1 MNLFQ
6 RNRLLLDTVKP
17 SELFL
22 HLSYDEIGTQRKRT
36 IYYLDDNYVG
46 FGFLMP
52 PLAGASEQT
61 MKRVSQLIASDW
73 PSGTIISFS
82 MFGSPDIE
90 PYVTAYDA
98 CHGTQNDYLREVI
111 DKRSAYLRQ
120 ASVDVIDQRS
130 QTRMRSLQLMVT
142 IKLPCPSVPPEE
154 RFLEDVVEWVERSYN
169 ALKAVGFDPSE
180 VSPEILCAYL
190 NPLFNWDTHA
200 FWKKAR
206 NKKLYNEDH
215 QIRESFMDPGNR
227 IYMPDEKSLVL
238 GDKHVGVM
246 SVKRFPEHFCVHD
259 MTKMIGDVTT
269 DMDVGIKDNFLITMT
284 VMIPDYQ
291 KEKSALESKR
301 QKNAWQADGP
311 ISKWVSKYKDVKD
324 DFDTLFKD
332 LESGHKNI
340 KMNLTATLFGDT
352 KQELDGICSAV
363 QNYWNGLDFNFLRE
377 TYLALPVFLQQIP
390 MNAEYFC
397 MPHLWRYRTMS
408 TAQASHFAPIV
419 GEWFGG
425 SSPALVF
432 NSRLGNP
439 MFLDLFESDTS
450 FSASILAESGS
461 GKSFLTNYMITN
473 YLAYTDQYS
482 AGARVWVID
491 IGYSYKALCERV
503 NGSYIDFDDESLC
516 INPFEFIVDYKKSSD
531 MLVGIISVMAA
542 PNEGLTDLQNAQL
555 REVLMNLW
563 NARGNDITIDLVASA
578 LKEHEMVVVQ
588 NVGHQLYPFT
598 TEGEFGAFFNGKSNI
613 DFNESQMTVLEL
625 ASLKE
630 RPLLQRAV
638 LYMIMYSIS
647 QSIST
652 LPKNQR
658 KQIILDESWALLNA
672 SEDVAVF
679 MSGLYRTIRKSN
691 GSCVVISQSIA
702 DLFQSQSGRAIAE
715 NSPYMFL
722 LGQTK
727 ASIQRAKDNNY
738 LALDEYAYGL
748 MESVQTHKG
757 FYSEIFVIK
766 GRQYGVARLA
776 VDREAQLLYTT
787 DAKETGL
794 LNELQEQGLTRGQ
807 AIERY
812 IDNERRGTLGEL
824 RARLEAGKA
833 A

>member
-1 MNLFQ
+1 MNLFE
-6 RNRLLLDTVKP
+6 RNRLYLDTVKP

-22 HLSYDEIGTQRKRT
+22 HLSYDEIGTERKRT
-36 IYYLDDNYVG
+36 IYYLDDNYIG
-46 FGFLMP
+46 FGFLMM
-52 PLAGASEQT
+52 PLPGANDQT
-61 MKRVSQLIASDW
+61 MKRVAQLMSSDW
-73 PSGTIISFS
+73 PVGTIIAFS
-82 MFGSPDIE
+82 LFGSPDIE
-90 PYVTAYDA
+90 PYVSAYEK
-98 CHGTQNDYLREVI
+98 CHQTENDYLREVI
-111 DKRSAYLRQ
+111 DKRSDYLRR
-120 ASVDVIDQRS
+120 ASEDVIDQRS
-130 QTRMRSLQLMVT
+130 QTRMRSMQLMVS
-142 IKLPCPSVPPEE
+142 IKLPCVTIPPDK
-154 RFLEDVVEWVERSYN
+154 RYLDDLVEWVERSYN
-169 ALKAVGFDPSE
+169 ALKAIGFDPVE
-180 VSPEILCAYL
+180 VTPEILCTYL
-190 NPLFNWDTHA
+190 NPMFNWDINA

-206 NKKLYNEDH
+206 NRRLYNEEH
-215 QIRESFMDPGNR
+215 QIRDSFMDPGNR
-227 IYMPDEKSLVL
+227 INKPDEKTLML

-246 SVKRFPEHFCVHD
+246 SIKRFPEYFCVHD
-259 MTKMIGDVTT
+259 MTKMIGDVTS

-284 VMIPDYQ
+284 VTIPDVM
-291 KEKSALESKR
+291 KEKAALESKR
-301 QKNAWQADGP
+301 TKNAWQADGP
-311 ISKWVSKYKDVKD
+311 IAKWVSKYKDVKE
-324 DFDTLFKD
+324 DFDSLFED
-332 LESGHKNI
+332 LEKGHKNI
-340 KMNLTATLFGDT
+340 KMNLTATLFANS
-352 KQELDGICSAV
+352 KQELDGVCSAV

-377 TYLALPVFLQQIP
+377 TYLSLPIFLQQIP

-397 MPHLWRYRTMS
+397 IPHLWRYRTLS
-408 TAQASHFAPIV
+408 TAQAAHFAPIV
-419 GEWFGG
+419 AEWFGG
-425 SSPALVF
+425 MSPALVF
-432 NSRLGNP
+432 STRLGNP

-482 AGARVWVID
+482 DGARVWVID

-503 NGSYIDFDDESLC
+503 NGTYIDFDDEALC

-542 PNEGLTDLQNAQL
+542 PNEGLTDLQNSQL

-563 NARGNDITIDLVASA
+563 NERRNDITIDIVANS
-578 LKEHEMVVVQ
+578 LKAHDMIVVQ
-588 NVGHQLYPFT
+588 NIGHQLYPFT
-598 TEGEFGAFFNGKSNI
+598 SEGEFGSFFNGKSNI
-613 DFNESQMTVLEL
+613 DFNQTQMTVLEL

-672 SEDVAVF
+672 SEDVALF
-679 MSGLYRTIRKSN
+679 MSGLYRTIRKSS
-691 GSCVVISQSIA
+691 GSCTVISQSIA

-715 NSPYMFL
+715 NSPHMFL

-738 LALDEYAYGL
+738 LALDDYAYGL

-794 LNELQEQGLTRGQ
+794 LNALQEQGLSRTE
-807 AIERY
+807 AIDTF
-812 IDNERRGTLGEL
+812 IQHERRGTLGEL
-824 RARLEAGKA
+824 RTKVEGGKA